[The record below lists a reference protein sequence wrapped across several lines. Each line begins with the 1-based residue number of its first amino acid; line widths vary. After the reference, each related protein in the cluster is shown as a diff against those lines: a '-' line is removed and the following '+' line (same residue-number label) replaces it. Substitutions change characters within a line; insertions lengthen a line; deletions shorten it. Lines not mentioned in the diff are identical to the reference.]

1 MCFGD
6 ALCDW
11 WIGGGCLCQGSAQSK
26 NVTNIGDR
34 EKERSE
40 RWRMRVQNVD
50 VKEYKWE
57 RNDSEKRKRRGKPS
71 S

>member
-1 MCFGD
+1 M
-6 ALCDW
+6 
-11 WIGGGCLCQGSAQSK
+11 
-26 NVTNIGDR
+26 NVTNIGGR
-34 EKERSE
+34 EKKEKSE

-57 RNDSEKRKRRGKPS
+57 RNDSEERKRRGKPS